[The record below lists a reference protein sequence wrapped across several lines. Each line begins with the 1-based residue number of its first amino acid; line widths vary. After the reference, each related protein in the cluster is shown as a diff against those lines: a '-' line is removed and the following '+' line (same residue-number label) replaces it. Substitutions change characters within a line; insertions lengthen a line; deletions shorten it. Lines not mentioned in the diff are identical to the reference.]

1 MFLIYVARVSLF
13 INHEKVH
20 THMHI
25 MHYNKQMIYTY
36 SADFVQNP
44 MYIIERTTIGELVKQ
59 RWNK

>member
-25 MHYNKQMIYTY
+25 MHYNKQMIYIVLIL
-36 SADFVQNP
+36 SKNP

-59 RWNK
+59 RWDK